1 MLRRPPRSTRTD
13 TLFPYT
19 TLCRARGRSPRDA
32 DETSSAAGR
41 QRCAPGSARRARRLL
56 SCACSYGQLWWSFG
70 GQSFIVGG
78 WGVGVVAIRR
88 VSHIPLTRQVI
99 FCCSW
104 TPRRLVER
112 RKECLVGGDDDE
124 VPGWSIEFSGDAI
137 EDRAVGRGD
146 AHGVLDARTCVG
158 DGGRPYLPV

>member
-1 MLRRPPRSTRTD
+1 MRISD
-13 TLFPYT
+13 W
-19 TLCRARGRSPRDA
+19 
-32 DETSSAAGR
+32 SSDV
-41 QRCAPGSARRARRLL
+41 
-56 SCACSYGQLWWSFG
+56 CSSDLFG

-104 TPRRLVER
+104 TPHRLVER

-124 VPGWSIEFSGDAI
+124 VPGWSIEFSGDRSEEHTSELQSLMRI
-137 EDRAVGRGD
+137 SYAVFC
-146 AHGVLDARTCVG
+146 LKKKK
-158 DGGRPYLPV
+158 

>member
-56 SCACSYGQLWWSFG
+56 SCACSYGQVWWSFG

-88 VSHIPLTRQVI
+88 VSNIPLTRQVI

-104 TPRRLVER
+104 T
-112 RKECLVGGDDDE
+112 
-124 VPGWSIEFSGDAI
+124 
-137 EDRAVGRGD
+137 DRTRVAQGKSVSVRVD
-146 AHGVLDARTCVG
+146 L
-158 DGGRPYLPV
+158 GGRR